1 MCKSLDTGFI
11 FLTLKGEK
19 FEGVF
24 FLLLCRSCL
33 ELYYFILQ
41 QF

>member
-19 FEGVF
+19 FEGGF
-24 FLLLCRSCL
+24 F
-33 ELYYFILQ
+33 YYYVDLV
-41 QF
+41 